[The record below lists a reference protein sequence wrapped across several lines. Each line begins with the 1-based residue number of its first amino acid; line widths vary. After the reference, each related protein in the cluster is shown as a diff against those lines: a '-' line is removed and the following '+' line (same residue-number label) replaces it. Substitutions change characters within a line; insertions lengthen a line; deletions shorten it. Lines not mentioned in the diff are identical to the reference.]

1 MEDFGFEPY
10 MFFSTAPEVFWQQA
24 ISVFVLTMLIGIYP
38 VIASLRIKE
47 IKALHG
53 T

>member
-1 MEDFGFEPY
+1 MEDFGFEPF

-24 ISVFVLTMLIGIYP
+24 LSIFIISVLIGIYP
-38 VIASLRIKE
+38 IVSTLRIKE

-53 T
+53 

>member
-1 MEDFGFEPY
+1 
-10 MFFSTAPEVFWQQA
+10 V
-24 ISVFVLTMLIGIYP
+24 ITMLIGIYP
-38 VIASLRIKE
+38 VFAARRIKE